1 MGFSIYDIFRF
12 AFFAVFTGLHLILMI
27 GLYLEWHRDKRALKS
42 ASFTVM
48 PFVSVIIPVH
58 NEQERINGLLKTLEL
73 QDYTQAE
80 IIFVNDRSTDK
91 TADIIDEYIKNN
103 LIKSKL
109 YVLSINEN
117 PGPNFKQYALGR
129 GIEASKGE
137 LILFTDADCQLPQ
150 DWISSMVKRMANPD
164 TGAMLGPVFKKTGG
178 RGFFH
183 LYQCF
188 EHGVRYMY
196 LAASTGI
203 GAAGGGF
210 GNNMIFRRKCI
221 DMIGGYDSVP
231 SSLTEDAALISIIR
245 SKTKYRIRAGVLP
258 DLHIITLGE
267 KNWKDFIVQT
277 LRWNNGGLFSPDLA
291 TRLNFGFLMIT
302 ISMGILAIPLLPFIP
317 SLWPLS
323 AAVLIS
329 MTANAIATL
338 LVFGVSLPKKG
349 AAYVLQCIFTPM
361 YFTFLTILGL
371 CGIKPKWKGN

>member
-1 MGFSIYDIFRF
+1 M
-12 AFFAVFTGLHLILMI
+12 VFTGLHLILMI
-27 GLYLEWHRDKRALKS
+27 GLCLEWRRDKRA
-42 ASFTVM
+42 ASSKDFET

-58 NEQERINGLLKTLEL
+58 NEQERIEGLLKTLEL
-73 QDYTQAE
+73 QDYNKAE
-80 IIFVNDRSTDK
+80 IIFVDDRSNDK
-91 TADIIDEYIKNN
+91 TAEIINEFIKKCKKNN
-103 LIKSKL
+103 FSISDIRI
-109 YVLSINEN
+109 LSLSNN
-117 PGPNFKQYALGR
+117 PGPNYKQFALAR

-137 LILFTDADCQLPQ
+137 LILFTDADCCLPPC
-150 DWISSMVKRMANPD
+150 WISSMVRRMANPK
-164 TGAMLGPVFKKTGG
+164 TGAMLGPVFKKSMG

-210 GNNMIFRRKCI
+210 GNNMIFRKKCI

-231 SSLTEDAALISIIR
+231 SSTTEDAALISIIR
-245 SKTKYRIRAGVLP
+245 SKTKYKIRAGIGP
-258 DLHIITLGE
+258 DLHIMTLGE
-267 KNWKDFIVQT
+267 NNWKDFIVQT

-302 ISMGILAIPLLPFIP
+302 ISMGILAIPFLPFIP
-317 SLWPLS
+317 LLWPLS

-329 MTANAIATL
+329 MTANTIATL

-349 AAYVLQCIFTPM
+349 IAYVIQCVFTPM
-361 YFTFLTILGL
+361 YFTFLTVLGL